1 MQLLTFPT
9 IAVMLLATGAY
20 SKCQMAGFNECKWWG
35 SSPFCGSSKSAP
47 GDTDSDGWLFVASTR
62 TKNWDVLCREI
73 SESCCRDYGDG
84 CLSGYKRLWCHD
96 SESVMDDN
104 VGVEL

>member
-1 MQLLTFPT
+1 
-9 IAVMLLATGAY
+9 MLLATGAY

-35 SSPFCGSSKSAP
+35 SSPFCGSSRSAP

-96 SESVMDDN
+96 SGMSIFC
-104 VGVEL
+104 GSLI